1 MQNKRSQI
9 TKGPTARLFVRF
21 FIAYLFALPLAV
33 PLSLKGAPTLSAAHV
48 GFLEF
53 IFIPL
58 ALFGAL
64 LIFSKPFLWLLAFC
78 KGAFDTVLLLRVTQ
92 MARSGQIGILPWNA
106 CVALI
111 ALSFLLF
118 TLAAARA
125 QLFAC
130 TTTKRDLRLLRSGG
144 FWLYLIEAL
153 LFLILAY
160 SLYVLWPE
168 LLSRLNA
175 YPLPR

>member
-1 MQNKRSQI
+1 MRQKNAPI
-9 TKGPTARLFVRF
+9 VKGPTARLFVRF
-21 FIAYLFALPLAV
+21 FIAYLFALPLAI
-33 PLSLKGAPTLSAAHV
+33 PLALRGSPKLSATQV
-48 GFLEF
+48 GFIEF
-53 IFIPL
+53 FFVPL

-78 KGAFDTVLLLRVTQ
+78 KGAFDTVLLLRITRW
-92 MARSGQIGILPWNA
+92 ARSGNIGILSWNA

-111 ALSFLLF
+111 AVSFLIF
-118 TLAAARA
+118 TTAAARA

-160 SLYVLWPE
+160 SLYALWPE
-168 LLSRLNA
+168 LLSRLGVL
-175 YPLPR
+175 PLPH